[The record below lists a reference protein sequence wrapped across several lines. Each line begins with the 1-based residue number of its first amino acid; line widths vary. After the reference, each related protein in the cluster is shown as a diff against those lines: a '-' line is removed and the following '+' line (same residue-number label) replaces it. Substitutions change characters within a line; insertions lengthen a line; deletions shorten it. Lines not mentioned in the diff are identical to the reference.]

1 MATGGGRTLPGSE
14 ERRTEAKPEMVHP
27 KPVQAS
33 PTPTSDSTALCF
45 DADATGA
52 YCAAS
57 LGMGKASLSTKGHSR
72 PNLVRRSSWSLRFQ
86 LGLARHGRRV
96 CEEGDGGTH
105 R

>member
-1 MATGGGRTLPGSE
+1 MIGAIVKMIDMIAFCARPRRRRGDGRWAHAAGLR

-33 PTPTSDSTALCF
+33 STPTSESSALCF

-57 LGMGKASLSTKGHSR
+57 LGMGKASLSTKAHSR
-72 PNLVRRSSWSLRFQ
+72 PS
-86 LGLARHGRRV
+86 LGLPRRL
-96 CEEGDGGTH
+96 